1 MREGV
6 IADHVSRLRHSTR
19 YLRVLPHE
27 AADHKKRRP
36 DAVSGQHVKQLQS
49 VGIVRSVIEG
59 KSDLLASPNPGS
71 ESTPK
76 PLAGWRHGLIAGCGS
91 SRGDSQSD
99 QSGKHEEILAGSR
112 SLVVGR

>member
-49 VGIVRSVIEG
+49 VGIVRSVSEDRG
-59 KSDLLASPNPGS
+59 VLLPPPNPGGK
-71 ESTPK
+71 STPN
-76 PLAGWRHGLIAGCGS
+76 PLAGGRKDLMAGGGS

-99 QSGKHEEILAGSR
+99 Q
-112 SLVVGR
+112 